1 MGPMISF
8 VRIGLDSALPCT
20 PKKKLNIM
28 IYCSSTIVVQPYIG
42 ECIVD
47 GTVGQHKRA
56 QTLTISERAEGWNE
70 RGNCVAKLLRRRVV
84 GTLGALRYAC
94 AYQSVLTVRYS
105 EQKVALDCPG
115 SGINIMWGSADWF
128 VVLYQAIPCLH

>member
-1 MGPMISF
+1 MYTEKKVKYNDLLF
-8 VRIGLDSALPCT
+8 VCT
-20 PKKKLNIM
+20 TSPI
-28 IYCSSTIVVQPYIG
+28 IVVQPYIG

-56 QTLTISERAEGWNE
+56 QTLTISERAERWNE
-70 RGNCVAKLLRRRVV
+70 RGNYVAKLLRRRVV

-115 SGINIMWGSADWF
+115 SGINIMWGSTDWF
-128 VVLYQAIPCLH
+128 VVLYQAIPYLH